1 MFFKIINHAATIL
14 VYPSA
19 KIKNYLLTKLDL
31 NITLLFSVLF
41 EWEKTK

>member
-19 KIKNYLLTKLDL
+19 KIKM
-31 NITLLFSVLF
+31 LFIDKIGPEYYPSISVLF
-41 EWEKTK
+41 EWEKK